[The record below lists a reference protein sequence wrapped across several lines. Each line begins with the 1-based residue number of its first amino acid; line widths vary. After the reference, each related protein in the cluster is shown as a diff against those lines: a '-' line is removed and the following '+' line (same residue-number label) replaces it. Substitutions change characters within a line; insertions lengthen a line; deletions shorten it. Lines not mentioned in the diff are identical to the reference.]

1 MSQFYGQLEGMCEGV
16 RVRGEGRRGGP
27 IMEIVGK
34 YIEFTYCRK
43 FLLPE
48 VETLD

>member
-1 MSQFYGQLEGMCEGV
+1 MCEGV
-16 RVRGEGRRGGP
+16 RVREGGGA

-34 YIEFTYCRK
+34 YIEFMICRK

-48 VETLD
+48 VETLN